1 MYGLPK
7 NANNHNSA
15 IGLPPPVISEMI
27 IKLSNKAMEK
37 YNGIIGKTYSIE
49 EVSKHNK
56 KDDCWIIVNNK
67 VYDMTE
73 YLLYHPGGPNL
84 LFKCAGRDAT
94 DDFEGMF
101 HSRNAKA
108 ILERFYIGK
117 ASSSSSSMLLSPNYK
132 PPPSFSFSSSS
143 SSSSSLKP
151 FLVPSNTTI
160 TLSAVSTPKNR
171 NKIIVSKVKID
182 RKVKSTENTYH
193 YFLEIPE
200 EHNNLEWISPL
211 SHVSLAKFNNEDT
224 TNNHENVTFKSY
236 TPIKLTKDKKYLE
249 FLIKGYENGDV
260 SKHIHQLK
268 EGDHLLLKGPI
279 QTAENFNFEKQQNY
293 LLMIAGG
300 TGITPMIQIILE
312 SFYNDNNSNNN
323 LKFILIY
330 SSNNENDI
338 IYKTELDEISK
349 QFKDRLFIHYVI
361 TKPSNNNNNNN
372 KNESVESFKKGRI
385 NQDLILTCLEP
396 IIIKLIPKM
405 ITDSM
410 ETLVCGPID
419 FNQSISK
426 ELLKIGFKDNQIH
439 LLQ

>member
-7 NANNHNSA
+7 NANNHNSG

-117 ASSSSSSMLLSPNYK
+117 ASSSSSINLLSPNYK
-132 PPPSFSFSSSS
+132 PPPS
-143 SSSSSLKP
+143 SLKP
-151 FLVPSNTTI
+151 FLVPSSSPSSSSNATV
-160 TLSAVSTPKNR
+160 TLSTVTTPKNR
-171 NKIIVSKVKID
+171 NKIIVSKVKIN
-182 RKVKSTENTYH
+182 KKIKSTGNTYH
-193 YFLEIPE
+193 YFIEIPE
-200 EHNNLEWISPL
+200 EHKNLEWISPL
-211 SHVSLAKFNNEDT
+211 SHVSLSKFNNEDT
-224 TNNHENVTFKSY
+224 TNFNNHDNITFKSY
-236 TPIKLTKDKKYLE
+236 TPIKLTQDKKYLE

-279 QTAENFNFEKQQNY
+279 QTADNFNFKKQENY

-312 SFYNDNNSNNN
+312 SFYNNNNNNN

-338 IYKTELDEISK
+338 IYKNELDEILK

-361 TKPSNNNNNNN
+361 TKPCNNSNNDS
-372 KNESVESFKKGRI
+372 EESFKKGRV
-385 NQDLILTCLEP
+385 NQDMILTCLEP

-426 ELLKIGFKDNQIH
+426 ELLKIGFKENQIH
-439 LLQ
+439 ILQ